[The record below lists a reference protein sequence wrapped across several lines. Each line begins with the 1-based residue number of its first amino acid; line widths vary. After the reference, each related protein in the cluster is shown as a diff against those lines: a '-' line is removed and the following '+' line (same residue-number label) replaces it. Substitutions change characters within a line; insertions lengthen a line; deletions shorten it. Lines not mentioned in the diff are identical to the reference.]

1 LGRRGVFVI
10 GIVLGLLAG
19 GIVATIISSTFTK
32 PVTHHIIITAYN
44 TVTSL
49 VTKTTFITVSPNSTA
64 HPQTSSCVIFE
75 ALKAVFKRSEP
86 VAFRLINDCDEDVV
100 LPNSAPWIVKNCNG
114 ETIFSPIS
122 LQVITKIEPGGSK
135 EWLWNQRDTDG
146 KNVEPGIYYI
156 VLDTMNKGS
165 LVIEIEI
172 Q

>member
-1 LGRRGVFVI
+1 M

-19 GIVATIISSTFTK
+19 GIVATIISSTLSK
-32 PVTHHIIITAYN
+32 PVTHYITITGYN

-49 VTKTTFITVSPNSTA
+49 VTKTTFITSPNATT
-64 HPQTSSCVIFE
+64 HPHLSFCVTFE
-75 ALKAVFKRSEP
+75 ALKTVFKKSEP
-86 VAFRLINDCDEDVV
+86 VAFRLINNCDEDVV
-100 LPNSAPWIVKNCNG
+100 LPNSAPWIVKNYNG

-135 EWLWNQRDTDG
+135 EWLWNQRDTHG

-156 VLDTMNKGS
+156 VLDTINKGS
-165 LVIEIEI
+165 LAIEIEI